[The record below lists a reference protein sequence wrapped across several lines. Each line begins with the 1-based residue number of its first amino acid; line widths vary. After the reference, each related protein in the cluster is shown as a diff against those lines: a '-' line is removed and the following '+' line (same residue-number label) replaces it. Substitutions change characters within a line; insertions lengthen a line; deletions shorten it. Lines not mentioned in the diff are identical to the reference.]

1 MLQPQ
6 PKPGRRSGCSK
17 LRWLYQVFYFVNG
30 LYVFLSASTY
40 RWQQLRNRCTLT
52 LKGLP
57 GTRWCERA
65 DAVKALV
72 EGWKS
77 IQEVLDELAADKEQ
91 KADTRNQAEGFS
103 CRMDELETAVMATA
117 WNDILG
123 RLNSTSISLQDPTVS
138 LNTATALMASLVDTV
153 QFARDR
159 FDVYEQMATEK
170 VQHGEYKAEQR
181 RGRKLKRLPD
191 EGAANEAD
199 LSPRETFKTQT
210 YLVMIDSLLAELEKR
225 MKAYDDICKTFGFL
239 SELTSLSIEQI
250 EDKAKNLVSSYPDDL
265 EDTLVA
271 ELIQFAAFM
280 RTQKPV
286 TVNESAEL
294 TMYRLLSSLNLSQ
307 TFPNV
312 EIGLRIYLCMM
323 VSNASGERSFSK
335 LGIVKGELR
344 SSMGQER
351 LSMLALMSIEHELLR
366 SLDFTDTIEEFAL
379 AKARKTA
386 I

>member
-1 MLQPQ
+1 M
-6 PKPGRRSGCSK
+6 SG
-17 LRWLYQVFYFVNG
+17 
-30 LYVFLSASTY
+30 STY
-40 RWQQLRNRCTLT
+40 RWQQLKTRCTLT

-65 DAVKALV
+65 DALKALV

-77 IQEVLDELAADKEQ
+77 IQEVLDELAGDQEE
-91 KADTRNQAEGFS
+91 KADTRNHAEGFS
-103 CRMDELETAVMATA
+103 RRMDELETAIMAIA
-117 WNDILG
+117 WNDIPG

-138 LNTATALMASLVDTV
+138 LNTATGLISSLLDSV

-159 FDVYEQMATEK
+159 YDVYEGMAAEK
-170 VQHGEYKAEQR
+170 VQHGEYKAEQH
-181 RGRKLKRLPD
+181 RGHKRKQMSD
-191 EGAANEAD
+191 EGTASEAD
-199 LSPRETFKTQT
+199 LSPRETFRTQT
-210 YLVMIDSLLAELEKR
+210 YLVMIDRLLGELKKR
-225 MKAYDDICKTFGFL
+225 MKAYDDVSEAFGFF
-239 SELTSLSIEQI
+239 SQLTSLSTEQI
-250 EDKAKNLVSSYPDDL
+250 ENKGKNLISSYPDDL

-286 TVNESAEL
+286 TVSESAEL
-294 TMYRLLSSLNLSQ
+294 TMYRVLSSLNLSQ

-312 EIGLRIYLCMM
+312 EIALRIYLCMM

-351 LSMLALMSIEHELLR
+351 LSMLALMGIEHELLR
-366 SLDFTDTIEEFAL
+366 SLDFTDLIQEFAL
-379 AKARKTA
+379 VKARKTV